1 MRNVCLYK
9 EPWVN
14 MSLDSY
20 ESDGVDQSTYTRT
33 AGDSLK
39 THNCNNTISV
49 AMDPRMDPGP
59 EAPWQ
64 PDKGGGEKYKQN
76 ITKDWK
82 NRREVK
88 PWGCEEQ
95 EDRQGIWIKHKTAR
109 K

>member
-1 MRNVCLYK
+1 
-9 EPWVN
+9 
-14 MSLDSY
+14 MSLDPY

-82 NRREVK
+82 TEGKWNRGDVRNK
-88 PWGCEEQ
+88 KS
-95 EDRQGIWIKHKTAR
+95 RQGIWIKHKTAR

>member
-1 MRNVCLYK
+1 
-9 EPWVN
+9 
-14 MSLDSY
+14 
-20 ESDGVDQSTYTRT
+20 
-33 AGDSLK
+33 
-39 THNCNNTISV
+39 
-49 AMDPRMDPGP
+49 MDPRMDPGP

-95 EDRQGIWIKHKTAR
+95 EKR
-109 K
+109 KVGKEYE